1 MSTTTEADLASA
13 DITEASLNAA
23 LRKVRQLLQADGG
36 DIAIAQ
42 ISGGQVRLDLILD
55 NSDCPECVLPADALE
70 PIAFEMMSAELPQL
84 SSVQISD
91 PRDSDTGD
99 PRSAQ

>member
-1 MSTTTEADLASA
+1 MSTTTEAEPAGAGSATAA
-13 DITEASLNAA
+13 DITEASLNSA

-42 ISGGQVRLDLILD
+42 ISGSQVRLDLILD

-70 PIAFEMMSAELPQL
+70 PIAYEMLSAELPQL
-84 SSVQISD
+84 SSVHISD
-91 PRDSDTGD
+91 PRD
-99 PRSAQ
+99 QQ